1 MEKPHIQS
9 TQKSSVILSNK
20 SRRTTG
26 MQMQEIKLEEIEP
39 TIRKI
44 FAAGGDFTFYP
55 KGTSMHPFVEQ
66 GRDKIT
72 LAPIQDQVRKY
83 DVILY
88 KRKNGAFVLHRVVG
102 ERADGYIFR
111 GDNQFVKEYGI
122 KKEQMIGRMTEI
134 IRSDEVIRVDDVKHR
149 LWAMLWVHT
158 ALLRR
163 IRNHCHDIR
172 RQRRRQL

>member
-1 MEKPHIQS
+1 
-9 TQKSSVILSNK
+9 
-20 SRRTTG
+20 

-88 KRKNGAFVLHRVVG
+88 KRWCICTASGSRKKSRRL
-102 ERADGYIFR
+102 YISR
-111 GDNQFVKEYGI
+111 G
-122 KKEQMIGRMTEI
+122 
-134 IRSDEVIRVDDVKHR
+134 
-149 LWAMLWVHT
+149 
-158 ALLRR
+158 
-163 IRNHCHDIR
+163 
-172 RQRRRQL
+172 

>member
-1 MEKPHIQS
+1 
-9 TQKSSVILSNK
+9 
-20 SRRTTG
+20 

-55 KGTSMHPFVEQ
+55 KGTSMQPFVEQ

-102 ERADGYIFR
+102 KRADGYSNFA
-111 GDNQFVKEYGI
+111 GI
-122 KKEQMIGRMTEI
+122 ISCERVWHKKEQMIGKI
-134 IRSDEVIRVDDVKHR
+134 DKNRSAAAKVIRVDDMKHR
-149 LWAMLWVHT
+149 LWGNTLGTYGT
-158 ALLRR
+158 AQKDPKPLS
-163 IRNHCHDIR
+163 
-172 RQRRRQL
+172 

>member
-1 MEKPHIQS
+1 
-9 TQKSSVILSNK
+9 
-20 SRRTTG
+20 

-88 KRKNGAFVLHRVVG
+88 QSRVHRP
-102 ERADGYIFR
+102 AS
-111 GDNQFVKEYGI
+111 
-122 KKEQMIGRMTEI
+122 GRET
-134 IRSDEVIRVDDVKHR
+134 
-149 LWAMLWVHT
+149 
-158 ALLRR
+158 LRR
-163 IRNHCHDIR
+163 TPDG
-172 RQRRRQL
+172 RRRHAGDAKQADPYRQTDRDG

>member
-1 MEKPHIQS
+1 
-9 TQKSSVILSNK
+9 
-20 SRRTTG
+20 

-55 KGTSMHPFVEQ
+55 KGTSMQPFVEQ

-88 KRKNGAFVLHRVVG
+88 KRKNG
-102 ERADGYIFR
+102 
-111 GDNQFVKEYGI
+111 NYGI
-122 KKEQMIGRMTEI
+122 IETK
-134 IRSDEVIRVDDVKHR
+134 
-149 LWAMLWVHT
+149 
-158 ALLRR
+158 
-163 IRNHCHDIR
+163 
-172 RQRRRQL
+172 

>member
-1 MEKPHIQS
+1 
-9 TQKSSVILSNK
+9 
-20 SRRTTG
+20 

-55 KGTSMHPFVEQ
+55 KGISMHPFVEQ

-102 ERADGYIFR
+102 KRADGYIFR